1 MIRTAKLN
9 NQTSSSF
16 MASGVVKNSNTIGLV
31 ELEIRG
37 VLIEE
42 SVSVSISVVIST
54 TGGHIDKL
62 VSVAALESND

>member
-1 MIRTAKLN
+1 
-9 NQTSSSF
+9 